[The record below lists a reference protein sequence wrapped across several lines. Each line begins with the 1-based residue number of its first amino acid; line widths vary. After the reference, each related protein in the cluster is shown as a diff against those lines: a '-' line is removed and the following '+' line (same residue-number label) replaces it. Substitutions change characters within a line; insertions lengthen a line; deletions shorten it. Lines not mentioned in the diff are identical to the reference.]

1 MKRGKY
7 MDMEVLKELANID
20 IRSVDKESL
29 VDLKDVVVDM
39 GKSKQERISDFVRQ
53 IKNPYCFICNGIIVK
68 MQFEK
73 NAEALEDKL
82 NDYFL
87 SL

>member
-1 MKRGKY
+1 

-39 GKSKQERISDFVRQ
+39 EKSKQERISDFMRQ

-68 MQFEK
+68 MQFDK
-73 NAEALEDKL
+73 NAETLEDKL